1 MMMKIIMIIMVV
13 IVIMSSMKHS
23 GIERMMMIVGIE
35 EEDTGQY
42 EA

>member
-1 MMMKIIMIIMVV
+1 MMIMMIIMIIVV
-13 IVIMSSMKHS
+13 IMDSSMNHS